1 MVNKPRIVITGI
13 GLTAPNGNSLQEFRK
28 NLLTG
33 VSGVVPYSIRYFGDT
48 VAGVCTYDPKKYQSR
63 KDLRYSTRAG
73 SISIYCA
80 NEAVRE
86 AKIDWASVD
95 KKRVGVFIGTTEHG
109 NVETE
114 HQIYEIRQFNDDVK
128 YWSHYHNPRTVS
140 NNPAGEVTINMGIT
154 GPHFVVGAAC
164 AAGNLGIIQGVQQL
178 ILGEVDLALAGG
190 VSESIHTFG
199 IFAAFNNQQ
208 ALGKHA
214 DPAKVS
220 RPFDRDRNGIV
231 IAEGGAVY
239 ALERFEDAQARGA
252 TILAEIAGYAYNSDA
267 TDLVLPNAERQAEC
281 MALAVE
287 RSGMKPQDIHLINTH
302 ATSTPQGDKFECDA
316 VRKVFANCPDTWVNN
331 TKGFIGHAMGAAGAL
346 ELAGNIPAFADMTVH
361 PTINVEHLDPECD
374 IPGLVVNQPKT
385 VARLDTIL
393 NNSFGMIGINA
404 VLVVKRFVG

>member
-86 AKIDWASVD
+86 AKIDWASID

-239 ALERFEDAQARGA
+239 ALERLEDAQARGA

-361 PTINVEHLDPECD
+361 PTINVENLDPECD

>member
-13 GLTAPNGNSLQEFRK
+13 GLTAPNGNSLQEFRQ

-33 VSGVVPYSIRYFGDT
+33 VSGVVPYSIRYFGET
-48 VAGVCTYDPKKYQSR
+48 VAGVCNYDPKKYQSR

-86 AKIDWASVD
+86 AKLDWATVD

-114 HQIYEIRQFNDDVK
+114 HQIYEMRQFNDDVK

-178 ILGEVDLALAGG
+178 ILGEVDIALAGG

-214 DPAKVS
+214 DPTKVS

-239 ALERFEDAQARGA
+239 ALERLEDAQARGA
-252 TILAEIAGYAYNSDA
+252 PILAEIAGYAYNSDA
-267 TDLVLPNAERQAEC
+267 TDLCLPNAERQAEC

-287 RSGMKPQDIHLINTH
+287 RSGLRPQDIHLINTH

-346 ELAGNIPAFADMTVH
+346 ELAGNIPAFADMTIH
-361 PTINVEHLDPECD
+361 PTINVDNLDPECAV
-374 IPGLVVNQPKT
+374 PGLVVNQPRI
-385 VARLDTIL
+385 VAKLDTIL
-393 NNSFGMIGINA
+393 NNSFGMVGINA